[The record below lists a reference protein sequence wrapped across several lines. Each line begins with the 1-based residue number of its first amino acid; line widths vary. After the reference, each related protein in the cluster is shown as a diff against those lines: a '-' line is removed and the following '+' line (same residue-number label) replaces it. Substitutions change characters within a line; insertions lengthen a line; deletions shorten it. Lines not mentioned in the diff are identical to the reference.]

1 MSQQSADAY
10 LGSGTLVIGRAAWT
24 IGEDTH
30 FNGQLDDI
38 RIYDRAL
45 SSNEVSKLYSLEAP
59 PKSIS
64 GETFYSGGQSGDLIF
79 WLVSLCERTQT
90 VVEASVGTF
99 TLSNLSAQLSYELQA
114 FMDASSNGIWN
125 AWEPIAVYSNNPID
139 MRVWDDTDIV
149 HLVLTD
155 PDNDQD
161 GVPGYLELFTYGT
174 SDDDRDSDDDGF
186 DDGFEVGTGYLDPT
200 NSNAEITQYIRNNGD
215 IFDLYPSNVVLHV
228 ALGELLIDTDLEDVF
243 LTLQLMQSQD
253 MANWSNILPAVDWQ
267 LPLEYSNRFFH
278 ILSSP

>member
-1 MSQQSADAY
+1 
-10 LGSGTLVIGRAAWT
+10 
-24 IGEDTH
+24 
-30 FNGQLDDI
+30 
-38 RIYDRAL
+38 
-45 SSNEVSKLYSLEAP
+45 
-59 PKSIS
+59 
-64 GETFYSGGQSGDLIF
+64 
-79 WLVSLCERTQT
+79 
-90 VVEASVGTF
+90 
-99 TLSNLSAQLSYELQA
+99 
-114 FMDASSNGIWN
+114 MDASSNGIWN